1 MHARATSVRFQPDTV
16 DEATSIFRDVML
28 PRASTLQGFKGAYIL
43 MSDTHPDQGIII
55 TLWETLDDLLNS
67 SPPEDI
73 LPDLDRL
80 DELITEMHQDTYHV
94 LHSLP

>member
-1 MHARATSVRFQPDTV
+1 MHARATIVRFQPGTV

-28 PRASTLQGFKGAYIL
+28 PRVSTLQGFAGAYIL
-43 MSDTHPDQGIII
+43 MSDTHADKGIII
-55 TLWETLDDLLNS
+55 TLWETLDDLLSS

-94 LHSLP
+94 SLSLS